1 MLALAD
7 ACNRGEIHA
16 QIALVLS
23 NRADAHGISAAEE
36 LGLKTAVVEHT
47 AFESRTDF
55 DAAVA
60 RQLRAVEP
68 DWIVLAGFMR
78 ILGERFVDQWKGR
91 ILNIHP
97 SLLPR
102 YPGLN
107 THARAIAAGDAET
120 GASVHIVT
128 RELDAGPVVAQVKV
142 PILPDDSAETLAER
156 VIQHEHKLYVDALK
170 QCVNS
175 GGL

>member
-7 ACNRGEIHA
+7 ACTRGEIHA
-16 QIALVLS
+16 EIALVLS
-23 NRADAHGISAAEE
+23 NRADAQGIVAAQE
-36 LGLKTAVVEHT
+36 LGLKTVVVEHT
-47 AFESRTDF
+47 AFASRTDF

-60 RQLRAVEP
+60 QRLHSIEL

-78 ILGERFVDQWKGR
+78 IFGAHFVDQWKGR

-107 THARAIAAGDAET
+107 THARAIAAGDRET

-128 RELDAGPVVAQVKV
+128 NELDAGPVIAQVKV
-142 PILPDDSAETLAER
+142 PILPEDSPETLAKR
-156 VIQHEHKLYVDALK
+156 VVQHEHRLYIDALK

-175 GGL
+175 GGS

>member
-7 ACNRGEIHA
+7 ACTRGEIHA
-16 QIALVLS
+16 EVALVLS
-23 NRADAHGISAAEE
+23 NRADAHGIGAAQE

-47 AFESRTDF
+47 AFASRTDF
-55 DAAVA
+55 DDAVA
-60 RQLRAVEP
+60 QHLRSIEP
-68 DWIVLAGFMR
+68 DWIILAGFMR
-78 ILGERFVDQWKGR
+78 ILGACFVDQWRGR

-107 THARAIAAGDAET
+107 THARAIAAGDPET

-128 RELDAGPVVAQVKV
+128 TELDAGPVIAQVKV
-142 PILPDDSAETLAER
+142 PILPDDSPETLAKR
-156 VIQHEHKLYVDALK
+156 VMQQEHELYINALK